1 MSAAGKSP
9 MKYFTIEEDRSP
21 VYTGVITGSHKWGL
35 PGVDTCPS
43 CGSTWGDDSRAYPS
57 VDLSP
62 VASLADFVEPRAEPI
77 EEYERLCEL
86 VRPFL
91 PPGALLEPGTNLG
104 PIVGTALGRFGQL
117 VTSYPWWL
125 LVQRESLEKLQAE
138 GLQGLKGY
146 PAQLRFRQRHAP
158 ELFELEL
165 LPVGRAHADCLP
177 PDREPP
183 CPRCGRVGL
192 SLPKDLLLDAST
204 LPSDLDVFRLEDF
217 STVIV
222 CTERFA
228 KACKRL
234 ELDGV
239 VFNPVPISRPKKRA
253 SSVK

>member
-1 MSAAGKSP
+1 
-9 MKYFTIEEDRSP
+9 MKYFTIKEDRSP

-43 CGSTWGDDSRAYPS
+43 CGATWGDNSRAYPS

-104 PIVGTALGRFGQL
+104 PIVGTAVGRFGQL

-125 LVQRESLEKLQAE
+125 LAQRESFEKLQAE
-138 GLQGLKGY
+138 SLQGLKAI
-146 PAQLRFRQRHAP
+146 PAQLRFRQRNAP
-158 ELFELEL
+158 EFLELEL
-165 LPVGRAHADCLP
+165 LPVGRAHADCIP
-177 PDREPP
+177 PDRAPP
-183 CPRCGRVGL
+183 CPRCGHVAI
-192 SLPKDLLLDAST
+192 SLPQDLLLDAAT
-204 LPSDLDVFRLEDF
+204 LPSHLDVFRLEDF

-234 ELDGV
+234 KLDGA
-239 VFNPVPISRPKKRA
+239 VFKPVPVSRPKRRA
-253 SSVK
+253 SVK

>member
-1 MSAAGKSP
+1 
-9 MKYFTIEEDRSP
+9 MKYFTVEEDRSP
-21 VYTGVITGSHKWGL
+21 VYTGVITGAHQWGL
-35 PGVDTCPS
+35 PGVDTCTA
-43 CGSTWGDDSRAYPS
+43 CGVTWGGNSRAYPS
-57 VDLSP
+57 VDLTP

-91 PPGALLEPGTNLG
+91 PPGALLAPGTNLG

-138 GLQGLKGY
+138 GLQGLKGC
-146 PAQLRFRQRHAP
+146 PTQLRFRQRNPP
-158 ELFELEL
+158 EFFELEL

-177 PDREPP
+177 PDLEVP
-183 CPRCGRVGL
+183 CPRCGYL
-192 SLPKDLLLDAST
+192 SLTLPKDLLLDVST
-204 LPSDLDVFRLEDF
+204 LPSHLDVFRLEDF
-217 STVIV
+217 STVLV

-234 ELDGV
+234 KLDGV
-239 VFNPVPISRPKKRA
+239 VFKPVRVSRARKRA
-253 SSVK
+253 APVE

>member
-1 MSAAGKSP
+1 
-9 MKYFTIEEDRSP
+9 MKFFIVKEDGAP
-21 VYTGVITGSHKWGL
+21 IYTGVITGTHKWRI
-35 PGVDTCPS
+35 PGVDTCAA
-43 CGSTWGDDSRAYPS
+43 CGVTWGNNSRAYPS

-117 VTSYPWWL
+117 VTSYPQWL
-125 LVQRESLEKLQAE
+125 LVQREALEKLQAE
-138 GLQGLKGY
+138 GLQGLKAI
-146 PAQLRFRQRHAP
+146 PAQLRFRQRNAP
-158 ELFELEL
+158 ELLELEL
-165 LPVGRAHADCLP
+165 LPVGRAYPDCLP
-177 PDREPP
+177 TEREPS
-183 CPRCGRVGL
+183 CPRCGRFGL
-192 SLPKDLLLDAST
+192 SLPKDLLLDAAT
-204 LPSDLDVFRLEDF
+204 LPNQLDVFRLEDL

-234 ELDGV
+234 KLDGV
-239 VFNPVPISRPKKRA
+239 VFDPVPVSRLKKRA
-253 SSVK
+253 SIK

>member
-1 MSAAGKSP
+1 
-9 MKYFTIEEDRSP
+9 MKYFTVKEDSSP
-21 VYTGVITGSHKWGL
+21 VYTGVITGSHQWRL
-35 PGVDTCPS
+35 PGVDTCAA
-43 CGSTWGDDSRAYPS
+43 CRVTWSDNSRAYPS

-104 PIVGTALGRFGQL
+104 PVVGNAQGRFGQL

-125 LVQRESLEKLQAE
+125 LVQREALEKLQAE
-138 GLQGLKGY
+138 GVQGLKGI
-146 PAQLRFRQRHAP
+146 PTQLRFRQRNSP

-165 LPVGRAHADCLP
+165 LPVGRLHADCLP

-183 CPRCGRVGL
+183 CPRCGRVDL
-192 SLPKDLLLDAST
+192 SLPAERLLDAAT
-204 LPSDLDVFRLEDF
+204 LPSHLDVFRLEDF

-234 ELDGV
+234 KLDGV

-253 SSVK
+253 SPVAG